1 MVIEGYA
8 REAGVRNLD
17 KQLSRIVRSSV
28 VHLLGKTK
36 EKIFIVRD
44 HNKLNNLVKEIIK
57 FYNFK
62 KRFDIFL
69 TGGNSIIKIYEK
81 FKGEIRSSL

>member
-1 MVIEGYA
+1 MRKINKYIIKSA
-8 REAGVRNLD
+8 
-17 KQLSRIVRSSV
+17 KTI
-28 VHLLGKTK
+28 TK

-69 TGGNSIIKIYEK
+69 TGGNSINK
-81 FKGEIRSSL
+81 L